1 MTIRRREAKDIEQH
15 EMDTL
20 ADDLRNG
27 TLLDMDDPGNWQI
40 VRDWLRKRYSQG
52 TPFSLVG
59 LINKHGK
66 QAVLIGKDVI
76 AAVDGVREVI
86 QKMVEDLETEL
97 QNQEKYRWN

>member
-76 AAVDGVREVI
+76 AAVDGVLEVI

>member
-1 MTIRRREAKDIEQH
+1 MTIRRREAKDLEQH

-20 ADDLRNG
+20 ADDLRHG
-27 TLLDMDDPGNWQI
+27 MLLDMDDPGNWQL

-52 TPFSLVG
+52 APFSLVG

-66 QAVLIGKDVI
+66 QAVLIGKDAI

-86 QKMVEDLETEL
+86 EKMVDDLEAEL

>member
-1 MTIRRREAKDIEQH
+1 MTIQRRDAKDIEQN
-15 EMDTL
+15 EMDKL
-20 ADDLRNG
+20 ADDLRRG
-27 TLLDMDDPGNWQI
+27 TLLDMDDPGNWQL

-52 TPFSLVG
+52 APFSLIG

-66 QAVLIGKDVI
+66 QAVLIGKDAI

-86 QKMVEDLETEL
+86 EKMVEDLEAEL

>member
-1 MTIRRREAKDIEQH
+1 MTIRRREAKDLEQH

-20 ADDLRNG
+20 ADDLRRG
-27 TLLDMDDPGNWQI
+27 MLLDMDDPGNWQI

-97 QNQEKYRWN
+97 QNQENYRWN